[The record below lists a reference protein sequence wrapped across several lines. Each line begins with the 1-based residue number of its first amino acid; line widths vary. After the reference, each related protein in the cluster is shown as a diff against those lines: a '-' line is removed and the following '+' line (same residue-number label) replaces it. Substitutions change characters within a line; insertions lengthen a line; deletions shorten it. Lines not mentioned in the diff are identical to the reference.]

1 MLDADTVRAAVNEV
15 IDPCSRAAG
24 VPAGLVDM
32 GMITDIGVVDGP
44 DGAAVSVT
52 IQMTEPTC
60 IMGHAFIPAVR
71 DRVRQL
77 AGVGAVDVRLDLSF
91 GWDPSRLD
99 PGYRERLDAHH
110 AKRGTPSPWAAVQFR
125 SGVSP

>member
-1 MLDADTVRAAVNEV
+1 MLEVDAVRAAVNEV

-32 GMITDIGVVDGP
+32 GMITDVSVHDGSA
-44 DGAAVSVT
+44 GAAVSVT

-71 DRVRQL
+71 DRVQQL
-77 AGVGAVDVRLDLSF
+77 AGVDSVDVRLDLSF

-99 PGYRERLDAHH
+99 PNYRRRLDAHH
-110 AKRGTPSPWAAVQFR
+110 AARGTPSPWAAVEFR
-125 SGVSP
+125 SGTRS